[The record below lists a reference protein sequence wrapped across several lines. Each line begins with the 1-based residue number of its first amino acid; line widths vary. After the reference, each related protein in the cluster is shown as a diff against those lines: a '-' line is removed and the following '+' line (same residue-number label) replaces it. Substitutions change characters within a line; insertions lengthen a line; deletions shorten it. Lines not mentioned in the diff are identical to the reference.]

1 MCLLGLAEVAALIN
15 RVNRMTI
22 LLQFSL
28 ENIPFACIGKWTRGA
43 LTAEYRSLMWYP
55 NKRHI
60 ASAAPIDRL
69 S

>member
-1 MCLLGLAEVAALIN
+1 
-15 RVNRMTI
+15 MTI

-28 ENIPFACIGKWTRGA
+28 ENIPFTCIGKWTRGA

-60 ASAAPIDRL
+60 ASAAPIDRF